1 MKKHISILLT
11 LLCLAGWAHAQSF
24 SGVWNPPTTQFGST
38 PNTNIE
44 YRFTQTGDNLSG
56 EIIHKKEGMKATVTG
71 KLVNG
76 VAAGTLNYDKHQFAS
91 LDQKFRLFTNPKDNT
106 PTFMH
111 ESTKGAKVY
120 GGKIFKNQTAS
131 KQLANQTQAVGS
143 LQKGGFSAGSS
154 AVVQQATASPK
165 LGVAMA
171 IIPKKTARDIGGYYR
186 IVGLSDAN
194 GMKRNLFV
202 NVRNFP
208 DSKDRSKAYGEALI
222 LGNAYDIGSSDG
234 RLFGYETNEDD
245 VTVMFDPIYEQN
257 IKNTTANGRIA
268 IGSNGTFLVAPKL
281 GYKMIKISQAEAERE
296 SKKLSATIKVRVDY
310 KFIYVSGSY
319 FWDKSVVNGMEGFWT
334 GLDRALFGTGSIK
347 ATLEKS
353 SGTVPVPSRGNLPE
367 RVFDIPQSR
376 AVSSGFVRNYFESKN
391 NLSWG
396 QGSEGFGFYKFAKDS
411 EIKLD
416 ANSGSTNAY
425 IIPVNYKREFV
436 VPRATLKG
444 DTERLGIAIN
454 AHLTNKAKT
463 GDVNFGNS
471 NRKIFLHELNDLNK
485 LTAAEKFLN
494 RIIGTNQINNN
505 PVYYMANTSKNSTTT
520 SMVVFTVEVID

>member
-186 IVGLSDAN
+186 IEGLFDQN
-194 GMKRNLFV
+194 GIKRNLYV
-202 NVRNFP
+202 HIKNYP
-208 DSKDRSKAYGEALI
+208 DANDNSKAYGEALVV
-222 LGNAYDIGSSDG
+222 GEAYGIGSPEKK
-234 RLFGYETNEDD
+234 FFTYETNGDK
-245 VTVMFDPIYEQN
+245 VTVMFDPIFEDNKKSTMVNGSILNANNVQTLKTSKYGYRMVKTTKAIAEANSKATDYIYKVTIIGILIKDRIESPKLYGN
-257 IKNTTANGRIA
+257 IRVSGTLETRTDRKKVANLTNQSDLIWNVSQSASKAIPRNRNAYHDKQKDLFFANGYRGIKFFKFTND
-268 IGSNGTFLVAPKL
+268 IDIYSSKFFPIEKSLSFRVRPEWLNGFNQRFSFTVSSEILDDSGNVLTYNFGKKSRRVYLHDLNDFDKL
-281 GYKMIKISQAEAERE
+281 GQ
-296 SKKLSATIKVRVDY
+296 
-310 KFIYVSGSY
+310 
-319 FWDKSVVNGMEGFWT
+319 N
-334 GLDRALFGTGSIK
+334 
-347 ATLEKS
+347 EKS
-353 SGTVPVPSRGNLPE
+353 INRSIISTADNTG
-367 RVFDIPQSR
+367 IPIETP
-376 AVSSGFVRNYFESKN
+376 Y
-391 NLSWG
+391 
-396 QGSEGFGFYKFAKDS
+396 Y
-411 EIKLD
+411 
-416 ANSGSTNAY
+416 Y
-425 IIPVNYKREFV
+425 
-436 VPRATLKG
+436 
-444 DTERLGIAIN
+444 
-454 AHLTNKAKT
+454 
-463 GDVNFGNS
+463 
-471 NRKIFLHELNDLNK
+471 
-485 LTAAEKFLN
+485 
-494 RIIGTNQINNN
+494 QINGHDNKGIGIF
-505 PVYYMANTSKNSTTT
+505 ANEKWMTL
-520 SMVVFTVEVID
+520 VFKVEKVD